1 MAGATRQ
8 LDSQAAR
15 LSVDCPPNV
24 AAAEVMGN
32 HGVAETRRDNEII
45 GKIIAVAI
53 EVRRELEPGLQEPAC
68 EPCLPYGLSLRRL
81 GISRHLIIDLL
92 EALRTPVRF
101 ADQFPSG
108 RLEMRHPTSGQ
119 QRHTVLRVSVSR
131 RVISASAMKS
141 QRYRGASDGDLL
153 RRGRERRSECV
164 VFRRRPG
171 HRSCRRCP
179 TLGSARSPGRCRYR
193 AAGGRGRPA
202 RGRRGPRG
210 AGPWRGGRSRSERLR
225 WRGSRVRRWRRVP
238 CRP

>member
-92 EALRTPVRF
+92 EALRTPVLKHYERPLGLLTNF
-101 ADQFPSG
+101 HLA
-108 RLEMRHPTSGQ
+108 
-119 QRHTVLRVSVSR
+119 VLRCGIQRPVNNDTLF
-131 RVISASAMKS
+131 SASP
-141 QRYRGASDGDLL
+141 
-153 RRGRERRSECV
+153 C
-164 VFRRRPG
+164 
-171 HRSCRRCP
+171 
-179 TLGSARSPGRCRYR
+179 LGGLFP
-193 AAGGRGRPA
+193 P
-202 RGRRGPRG
+202 PQ
-210 AGPWRGGRSRSERLR
+210 
-225 WRGSRVRRWRRVP
+225 
-238 CRP
+238 